1 MATFSYVGRTS
12 AGKTVKGTMDAENTN
27 EVAVSLRRQ
36 NVYPIKISRADA
48 TGREINI
55 RKKSK
60 KVNQKDLSLF
70 CGQFSTIISSGI
82 SIIECLDILRKQ
94 SENQRIC
101 EVSDAMFEDVQ
112 KGITLSKSMARFPK
126 VFPEI
131 LVNMV
136 HSGEISG
143 QLDIIMERMSTHFE
157 KEHKINMKLRNAM
170 FYPVI
175 LISIS
180 VIVTAILLVFV
191 LPNFVAMFQGFG
203 VDLPGPTRFVLGIGD
218 FFRNYWWAV
227 IGAVVGGMYGFR
239 RFINTAEGRL
249 RADDIK
255 LKLPI
260 VGKVNQKIATSRF
273 ARSLATMIGSGI
285 SIIESMEIVSQV
297 IGNKRVQ
304 SGIDE
309 SLERIKKGEG
319 VSGPLSKLEL
329 FPPML
334 LSMIR
339 IGEETGSLESML
351 ETSAT
356 FYDEEVDNAIDN
368 MIQLINPVILLFM
381 ALVVGTIVVAI
392 VMPMFEMYQHLE
404 I

>member
-1 MATFSYVGRTS
+1 MAVFSYVGRTT
-12 AGKTVKGTMDAENTN
+12 AGKTVKGTMEAENSN

-36 NVYPIKISRADA
+36 NVYPIKINKADVS
-48 TGREINI
+48 GREINLR
-55 RKKSK
+55 RKTK
-60 KVNQKDLSLF
+60 KVNQKDLALF

-94 SENQRIC
+94 SENERIC
-101 EVSDAMFEDVQ
+101 EVADAMFEDVQ
-112 KGITLSKSMARFPK
+112 KGITLSKSMARFPR

-143 QLDIIMERMSTHFE
+143 QLDIIMQRMSAHFE

-180 VIVTAILLVFV
+180 VVVTAILLVFV
-191 LPNFVAMFQGFG
+191 LPNFVGMFQGFG
-203 VDLPGPTRFVLGIGD
+203 VELPTPTRLVLAVGD
-218 FFRNYWWAV
+218 FFREFWWMV
-227 IGAVVGGMYGFR
+227 IGGIILGMYGFR

-249 RADDIK
+249 KADDIK
-255 LKLPI
+255 LKLPV

-273 ARSLATMIGSGI
+273 ARSLSTMIGSGI
-285 SIIESMEIVSQV
+285 SIIESMEIVSKV
-297 IGNKRVQ
+297 IGNVRVQ
-304 SGIDE
+304 EGIDE

-319 VSGPLSKLEL
+319 VSGPLSKLNL

-356 FYDEEVDNAIDN
+356 FYDEEVDHAIDN
-368 MIQLINPVILLFM
+368 MIQMINPIILLFM
-381 ALVVGTIVVAI
+381 AVVVGTIVVAI
-392 VMPMFEMYQHLE
+392 VMPMFEMYQHLD